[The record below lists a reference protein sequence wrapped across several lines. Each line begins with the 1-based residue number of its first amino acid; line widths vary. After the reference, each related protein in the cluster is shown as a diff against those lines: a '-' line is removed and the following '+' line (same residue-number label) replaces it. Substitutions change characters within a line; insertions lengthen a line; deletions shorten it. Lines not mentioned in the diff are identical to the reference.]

1 MLQVAVVALFGT
13 GASSAAL
20 GDSAGSATVL
30 PPQPPRSCEIPTG
43 AVTVRTV
50 AQLQSE
56 LANRKPRD
64 IELAPG
70 KYAPSTVLRLAA
82 PHRLWGRHAN
92 DVTIRAGFLLAG
104 PGAPGFEVHCL
115 TLDVSDARKVA
126 RTAGTAIIHSARRW
140 TDITVADSRFLGNM
154 KIGRAIFAQA
164 PEGLTVER
172 VEIRGFDTDGIRVK
186 GRSGPVVLRDLD
198 IRDIELPGPKDR
210 RGRAEAGIF
219 MDNAGTIER
228 VRVRDAYW
236 MGIGT
241 YADDITVRDLDV
253 DGSIAGVYLE
263 HYTHRFVLENFY
275 IGPDNTKGINFE
287 WDNPRAYGG
296 KPTTVD
302 ALIQDGVIEARIV
315 GVAVNDGQKNPTV
328 RRVMFRGQCG
338 AAIVGYR
345 SRSTGEVYVD
355 NDYSGIKRNAFE
367 VTSKHYNGL
376 KKCR

>member
-1 MLQVAVVALFGT
+1 
-13 GASSAAL
+13 
-20 GDSAGSATVL
+20 
-30 PPQPPRSCEIPTG
+30 
-43 AVTVRTV
+43 
-50 AQLQSE
+50 
-56 LANRKPRD
+56 
-64 IELAPG
+64 
-70 KYAPSTVLRLAA
+70 
-82 PHRLWGRHAN
+82 
-92 DVTIRAGFLLAG
+92 VTIRAGFLLAG

-275 IGPDNTKGINFE
+275 IGPDNKKGINFE

-367 VTSKHYNGL
+367 VTSMHYNGL
-376 KKCR
+376 KCR